1 LIFLLDNSR
10 RHDEDAQLPHEKQV
24 EDVHDC
30 LDHAFATGKN
40 LFSSLFSFIIYFLLL
55 AFYKNCLLD
64 LTTNSSD
71 VEYALNNIYQEH
83 CEDIDLTPFVKAMCS
98 HLSPDNQK

>member
-40 LFSSLFSFIIYFLLL
+40 LFS
-55 AFYKNCLLD
+55 
-64 LTTNSSD
+64 
-71 VEYALNNIYQEH
+71 
-83 CEDIDLTPFVKAMCS
+83 
-98 HLSPDNQK
+98 